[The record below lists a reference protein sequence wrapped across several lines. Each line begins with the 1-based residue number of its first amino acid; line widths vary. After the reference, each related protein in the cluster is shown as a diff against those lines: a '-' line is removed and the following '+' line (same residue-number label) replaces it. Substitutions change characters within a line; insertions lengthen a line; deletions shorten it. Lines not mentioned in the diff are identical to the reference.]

1 MTRNDVLAEYVRT
14 YYPEIENSFGFA
26 CYSAGVALGSS
37 VKSSRKHCSR
47 RWLRLTNWRTN
58 NVCHTKRKDR

>member
-26 CYSAGVALGSS
+26 CYSAGVTLREFGKVLKKALLETV
-37 VKSSRKHCSR
+37 VKTDESEEQ
-47 RWLRLTNWRTN
+47 
-58 NVCHTKRKDR
+58 